1 MCSSSICLWW
11 NKLLM
16 TKQLSV
22 SRAGGIHPL
31 WTQHVFLVVAL
42 YFFVYKRAG
51 YVFTI
56 SMYVL
61 PFLIYFQFEIC
72 IYLYSI
78 LTLRW
83 LVKPQGTIFHCSW
96 TLKQHVYMTD
106 VNSVPGGKNVWIFTD
121 YQLLDNISKG
131 LSNQN
136 TQSQNV
142 SSSVTVTMGFPVT
155 IMAVFLVLLATG
167 VQTLNPD
174 DPNVCSHWERWVQTS
189 HEGQFEC

>member
-1 MCSSSICLWW
+1 MRPKHVANPSLSWLLLMCSSSICLWW

-83 LVKPQGTIFHCSW
+83 LVKPQGSIFHCSW
-96 TLKQHVYMTD
+96 TLKQHVYMT
-106 VNSVPGGKNVWIFTD
+106 VMVIQFQAEKMFEFLQIIRCWIIYPRDCQTKTHNHKTS
-121 YQLLDNISKG
+121 LL
-131 LSNQN
+131 LLQW
-136 TQSQNV
+136 QW
-142 SSSVTVTMGFPVT
+142 SS
-155 IMAVFLVLLATG
+155 LL
-167 VQTLNPD
+167 P
-174 DPNVCSHWERWVQTS
+174 
-189 HEGQFEC
+189 